1 MECFYYIKKM
11 LPASG
16 IELALSFAPVSALLN
31 GGGVPVICSAPVS
44 ECWPELD
51 VKSQAVL
58 HRAMVRRRCRLLRSP
73 QLRRGGPRRRTGGG
87 ALSSGERPSQ
97 RRWGS
102 GNLLCSCERMLAGAG
117 REIEGCP
124 PSSNGSSEVQTLRSP
139 QLRRGGP
146 RRRTGVGALSSGE
159 YPSHR
164 RWGSGNLLCSCE
176 RMLAGAGRE
185 IAGCPPSSDGSSEV
199 QTLRSPQL
207 RRGKP
212 HRGWTRSK
220 YPALHEP
227 SAAKQKPPLARA

>member
-1 MECFYYIKKM
+1 MLNECFHYNKKM
-11 LPASG
+11 LPVSG
-16 IELALSFAPVSALLN
+16 IELALSFPPVSAHLI

-51 VKSQAVL
+51 VKSQ
-58 HRAMVRRRCRLLRSP
+58 
-73 QLRRGGPRRRTGGG
+73 
-87 ALSSGERPSQ
+87 
-97 RRWGS
+97 
-102 GNLLCSCERMLAGAG
+102 
-117 REIEGCP
+117 GCP
-124 PSSNGSSEVQTLRSP
+124 PSSNGSSEVQTWRSP